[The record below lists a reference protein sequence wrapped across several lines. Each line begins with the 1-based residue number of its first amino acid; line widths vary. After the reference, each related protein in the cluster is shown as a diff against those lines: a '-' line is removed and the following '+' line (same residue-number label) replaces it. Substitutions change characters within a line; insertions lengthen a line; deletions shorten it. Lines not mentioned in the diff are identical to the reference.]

1 MSREIKRGFPYPRPS
16 GRELPLPSDM
26 DNGTRE
32 AVGNLLSLWRHIYK
46 EKIFRDREKTASMI
60 NNFYEGLDNKVCQW
74 LERND
79 PRHRKPRGVL
89 VKERAMQL
97 AQIDNT
103 PLSKR
108 QHRGKKPKLR

>member
-26 DNGTRE
+26 NNGTRD
-32 AVGNLLSLWRHIYK
+32 VVDKLLDLWRNIYK
-46 EKIFRDREKTASMI
+46 KGIFRDQEKTASMI
-60 NNFYEGLDNKVCQW
+60 NDFYEKLDDKACQW
-74 LERND
+74 LEGED
-79 PRHRKPRGVL
+79 LQYWKPRGVL
-89 VKERAMQL
+89 IKERAIQL